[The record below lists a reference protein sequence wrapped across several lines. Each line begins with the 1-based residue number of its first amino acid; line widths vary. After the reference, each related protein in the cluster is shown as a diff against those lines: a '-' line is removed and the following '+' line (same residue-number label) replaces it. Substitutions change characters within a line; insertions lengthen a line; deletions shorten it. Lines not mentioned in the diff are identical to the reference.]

1 MAFFNKRKGKDSSK
15 TNITNDIADKI
26 PVKDI
31 KFATSTIVPSYSHKF
46 ADSPM
51 CLKWYFLVR
60 EIDGACYELFSG
72 KKIEKESDAHH
83 DGFVSKNFD
92 TPYIEKLEPL
102 FEYLSDPCEELI
114 DKDLLF
120 DFVLLMNVRQNLT
133 DTEE

>member
-1 MAFFNKRKGKDSSK
+1 MAFFNKRKGKYSSK
-15 TNITNDIADKI
+15 LSITNDVTDKL

-31 KFATSTIVPSYSHKF
+31 KFATCNITSSYSHAF

-51 CLKWYFLVR
+51 CLKWYFLVH
-60 EIDGACYELFSG
+60 ELDGAWYEIFSG

-102 FEYLSDPCEELI
+102 SEYLSDPNEELI
-114 DKDLLF
+114 DKGLLF

-133 DTEE
+133 NTEE